1 MCYNRRNAVEMRK
14 VKENIEMG
22 DKKSNAKGVSPPPL
36 FHLFIAFVKAMFG
49 AVKIVLAIF
58 VVLFL
63 AAAVSLL
70 LDIPG
75 SKRFRGKRR

>member
-1 MCYNRRNAVEMRK
+1 M
-14 VKENIEMG
+14 
-22 DKKSNAKGVSPPPL
+22 

-75 SKRFRGKRR
+75 SKRFREKRR

>member
-1 MCYNRRNAVEMRK
+1 M
-14 VKENIEMG
+14 
-22 DKKSNAKGVSPPPL
+22 KKG
-36 FHLFIAFVKAMFG
+36 FIAFVKAMFG

-63 AAAVSLL
+63 AAAASLL

>member
-1 MCYNRRNAVEMRK
+1 MRK

-22 DKKSNAKGVSPPPL
+22 DKKSNAKGVSPPPPL

-63 AAAVSLL
+63 AAAASLL